1 MSIITFQFELY
12 KLTFKEA
19 VGKDT
24 DACRTLDVYI
34 GEFVGSLTL
43 LFIRLKLQ
51 LFVTVSMEKS
61 TLSMKTEVVSAECDF
76 FNIKKTVICE

>member
-1 MSIITFQFELY
+1 M
-12 KLTFKEA
+12 TFKEA
-19 VGKDT
+19 VGKDS

-61 TLSMKTEVVSAECDF
+61 TLSMKTEVVSSECSF
-76 FNIKKTVICE
+76 LINKKMTVICE